1 MSHVQSTGLGVAFG
15 RHHRLAQ
22 RRHRRAGEPLW
33 AGSPLLTA
41 GGPDYDTH
49 PHCTGTPG
57 AMTPSCPVPGGPCL
71 YLLLRSPGP
80 VRCAP
85 AARLCPCLSWGHR
98 PGPGWGTGR
107 SLSLPWSPSLVWLP
121 HPHGAVIGCH
131 TPAFSA
137 GRARNR
143 LWLPQ
148 FQEAPEQQFLP
159 DTQQPQHH
167 YRARGPLC
175 TEIEPAGTAGRDAPA
190 IKWAGRGRISRPL
203 EMRVAGL
210 PQGAGQWESG
220 RRWRR
225 ASHFPL
231 IPGWAQAWL

>member
-33 AGSPLLTA
+33 AGSPLPTA

-137 GRARNR
+137 GRVRNR

-148 FQEAPEQQFLP
+148 FQEAPEQQFLN
-159 DTQQPQHH
+159 QGWE
-167 YRARGPLC
+167 RLWA
-175 TEIEPAGTAGRDAPA
+175 EPGNPSG
-190 IKWAGRGRISRPL
+190 
-203 EMRVAGL
+203 AGL
-210 PQGAGQWESG
+210 RLPRPASPEAPPTPPEAPPPHHQSPAPGAVGLGLCRS
-220 RRWRR
+220 WRT
-225 ASHFPL
+225 PCC
-231 IPGWAQAWL
+231 